1 MIFYTRYLATTL
13 LFTLM
18 FAVNNTSLAE
28 TATAYANYHSY
39 QEAKPVPDTDDP
51 ACTENYYHGDAP
63 YFTDPKLGRDTQE
76 LCFDGF
82 TVMYSGMTRTPL
94 WSAEH
99 LTKDRLARAVQLDRQ
114 NNFHEE
120 NQLPYDVRAT
130 LADYKGSGFDR
141 GHLSPNGDMG
151 SRAQQFN
158 SFSLANI
165 VPQNSYNNQNPWR
178 LLEEATRE
186 LVKQEGEA
194 YVITGAAFRGNQI
207 RKIGNVLVPSDIYKV
222 VYFPNQN
229 AVGVYFSPNDASG
242 QVNVI
247 SLAEL
252 NTQIGLDLL
261 PSLPLSVKEKRIDMP
276 LSTKMGVRHG
286 NIASRPTSDSITQK
300 DRPLNYGISMNSQ
313 LRAAEIGLL
322 KRMWRAL
329 VK

>member
-1 MIFYTRYLATTL
+1 MFFYTRHLATTL
-13 LFTLM
+13 FFILI
-18 FAVNNTSLAE
+18 FALNNTSQAE
-28 TATAYANYHSY
+28 TATAHADYQSY
-39 QEAKPVPDTDDP
+39 QEPEPVSDAENP
-51 ACTENYYHGDAP
+51 ACAENYYHDDAP
-63 YFTDPKLGRDTQE
+63 NFINQALARGTQE

-82 TVMYSGMTRTPL
+82 TVMYSGITRTPL

-141 GHLSPNGDMG
+141 GHMSPNGDMG

-194 YVITGAAFRGNQI
+194 YVITGAAFRGSNL
-207 RKIGNVLVPSDIYKV
+207 RKIGNVLVPSDVYKV
-222 VYFPNQN
+222 VYFPTQN

-252 NTQIGLDLL
+252 NAQIGLDLL

-276 LSTKMGVRHG
+276 LSTKMGIRRG
-286 NIASRPTSDSITQK
+286 NIASRPTDNSMTQK
-300 DRPLNYGISMNSQ
+300 DRPINYGISMNSQ
-313 LRAAEIGLL
+313 LRAAERGLL

-329 VK
+329 LK